1 MIGRGASKLPG
12 DGFARFCSGPTLLL
26 PMYNILLILSF
37 LLLASA
43 CSNAPSTFGSTPYDI
58 HFDAAMTVVG
68 VGGVR
73 APSLITR
80 SWLVTPA
87 SFSHRAGKSTRFDAS
102 RAYRFFLD
110 IPVRRGLDPYHVRSR
125 KFTSSARASAASS
138 SSTIPH
144 ISLHIAAAAS
154 GKRQKFQNTYE
165 FDPTTQDALGL
176 QAGRN
181 HQEVQKSRPSSGED
195 AFFVAK
201 VGKETN
207 MTAFGILDGVGGWT
221 SHGVDPADFSH
232 GLATHMAKIAL
243 NWNGSELK
251 PKELLEVGYQ
261 KTLTDPS
268 IAAGGTTA
276 CVAVANMDGRMQI
289 ANLGDSGFIQL
300 RGGAVHHYSNPQTHA
315 FNTPYQL
322 SITPPRILARAEIF
336 GGIPLNDA
344 PDKADLQDHML
355 RHGDVLVLATDGVWD
370 NLSSG
375 EVLNIVSNEMRLRG
389 AWRKEEGQGFVVTD
403 KIASLTRPGQAKTLQ
418 GIIAAA
424 IVAEAKAAS
433 HNEQRDGPF
442 AKEASRFYPHEPYHG
457 GKVDDISVVVV
468 IPVDSNKVDG
478 SLKAK
483 L

>member
-1 MIGRGASKLPG
+1 
-12 DGFARFCSGPTLLL
+12 
-26 PMYNILLILSF
+26 MYNILLILSL

-43 CSNAPSTFGSTPYDI
+43 CSNAPSTFGSTPHDI
-58 HFDAAMTVVG
+58 HFDAAMTA

-87 SFSHRAGKSTRFDAS
+87 SFSRRAGKSTRFDAS

-110 IPVRRGLDPYHVRSR
+110 VPVRRGLDPYYVRSR
-125 KFTSSARASAASS
+125 KFTSSARASASS

-154 GKRQKFQNTYE
+154 GKRQKLQNTYD
-165 FDPTTQDALGL
+165 FDPTSQDTLGL

-181 HQEVQKSRPSSGED
+181 HQELQKSRPSSGED

-201 VGKETN
+201 VGRETN
-207 MTAFGILDGVGGWT
+207 ATAFGILDGVGGWA
-221 SHGVDPADFSH
+221 SHGIDPADFSH
-232 GLATHMAKIAL
+232 GLATHMGKIAL
-243 NWNGSELK
+243 KWNGTELR
-251 PKELLEVGYQ
+251 PKELLQIGYE
-261 KTLTDPS
+261 TTVSDPTIS
-268 IAAGGTTA
+268 AGGTTA
-276 CVAVANMDGRMQI
+276 CVAVANKDGRMQI

-322 SITPPRILARAEIF
+322 SITPPRILAQAEIF
-336 GGIPLNDA
+336 GGVPLNDA

-355 RHGDVLVLATDGVWD
+355 RHGDVLVLATDGIWD

-375 EVLNIVSNEMRLRG
+375 EVLNIVSNEMRSRG
-389 AWRKEEGQGFVVTD
+389 AWEKDEEHGFVVTE

-424 IVAEAKAAS
+424 IVGEAKAAS
-433 HNEQRDGPF
+433 HNDKRDGPF
-442 AKEASRFYPHEPYHG
+442 AKEASRFYPNEPYHG

-468 IPVDSNKVDG
+468 IPVDNSKIDG
-478 SLKAK
+478 SLRAK

>member
-1 MIGRGASKLPG
+1 
-12 DGFARFCSGPTLLL
+12 
-26 PMYNILLILSF
+26 
-37 LLLASA
+37 
-43 CSNAPSTFGSTPYDI
+43 
-58 HFDAAMTVVG
+58 MTS

-87 SFSHRAGKSTRFDAS
+87 SYGHRASKSTRLDAS

-110 IPVRRGLDPYHVRSR
+110 VPVRRGLDPYHVRSR
-125 KFTSSARASAASS
+125 KYTSSARASASS
-138 SSTIPH
+138 PSSAIPH

-154 GKRQKFQNTYE
+154 GKRQKFKPDQNTYE
-165 FDPTTQDALGL
+165 FDPANQDALGL
-176 QAGRN
+176 QSGRN
-181 HQEVQKSRPSSGED
+181 HQEVQRSRPSSGED

-207 MTAFGILDGVGGWT
+207 ATAFGILDGVGGWA
-221 SHGVDPADFSH
+221 SHGIDPADFSH
-232 GLATHMAKIAL
+232 GLGTHMAKIAL
-243 NWNGSELK
+243 KWRDGELK
-251 PKELLEVGYQ
+251 PKELLRIGYR
-261 KTLTDPS
+261 TTIADPS
-268 IAAGGTTA
+268 ISAGGTTA
-276 CVAVANMDGRMQI
+276 CVAVASKDGRMQI

-322 SITPPRILARAEIF
+322 SITPPRILAQAEVF
-336 GGIPLNDA
+336 GGVPLNDA

-375 EVLNIVSNEMRLRG
+375 EVLNIVSNEMRSRG
-389 AWRKEEGQGFVVTD
+389 AWEKDEEQGIVVTE
-403 KIASLTRPGQAKTLQ
+403 KIASLTRPGQARTLQ

-424 IVAEAKAAS
+424 IVGEAKTAS
-433 HNEQRDGPF
+433 HDEKRDGPF

-457 GKVDDISVVVV
+457 GKVDDISVLVV
-468 IPVDSNKVDG
+468 IPVDSSKIDG